1 MKKLINHISFIFFV
15 CFITTISF
23 ANSPNKNK
31 EIIDAHVYIENKF
44 SGVEVKPIVEAFYT
58 WMGETKGGITIHPP
72 TLEQK
77 IYFHNVLKP
86 NIVDDDSL
94 NLDHVKSAPVAWGG
108 ACSKD
113 FFIMRVL
120 SSDPIVMLID
130 QGKDSNVGVLAYT
143 FLGCK
148 YKFIA
153 VVADRIQDDEMLKT
167 VLIHELGHM
176 WGLPDNT
183 KGNLSIM
190 NGLYPMSKCIT
201 KSDIEEL
208 YELYGKKEVAKSLG
222 GCDSK

>member
-1 MKKLINHISFIFFV
+1 LKKLKNHLYFIFIISL
-15 CFITTISF
+15 ITTISF
-23 ANSPNKNK
+23 AGSPPNKN
-31 EIIDAHVYIENKF
+31 IIDTHAYIEGKF

-58 WMGETKGGITIHPP
+58 WMEETKGGVTIRPP
-72 TLEQK
+72 TLDQRA
-77 IYFHNVLKP
+77 YFYNVLKP
-86 NIVDDDSL
+86 NITDDEAL
-94 NLDHVKSAPVAWGG
+94 TLDLVKSPPVAWGG

-120 SSDPIVMLID
+120 SNDPIVMLID
-130 QGKDSNVGVLAYT
+130 GNKESGVGVLAYT

-153 VVADRIQDDEMLKT
+153 VVADRIEDYEMFKL

-176 WGLPDNT
+176 WGLLDNT

-190 NGLYPMSKCIT
+190 NGMYPMSKCIT
-201 KSDIEEL
+201 KSDIQDL
-208 YELYGKKEVAKSLG
+208 YEIYDRKEVAKSLG